1 MQVQKKASSSEESS
15 ESDKK
20 KKRKSKDKKKRKS
33 KDKKKKKKVS
43 SSSESSSSV
52 NESSSTGPDFQEAKE
67 GIPGFVYEVDKLGN
81 RIISRAPPD
90 LKKKRE
96 TKKSKAMGNYNQIL
110 NDGPP

>member
-1 MQVQKKASSSEESS
+1 MQVQKKASSSEDSS
-15 ESDKK
+15 DSDKKK
-20 KKRKSKDKKKRKS
+20 KKRKSKDKKK

>member
-1 MQVQKKASSSEESS
+1 MQVQKKASSSEDSS
-15 ESDKK
+15 DSDKKK
-20 KKRKSKDKKKRKS
+20 KKRKSKDKKK

-81 RIISRAPPD
+81 KIISRAPPD